1 MNTQPISKLNIA
13 ISVLAILLFTCFVV
27 QAAPPD
33 EPLTG
38 DEWAEGYGLAFSVIT
53 SDEDTDGGFD
63 YYHDGT
69 DDNPF
74 VKFLDEMKTY
84 GFTGVKI
91 GITKWARLP
100 LVYNEENQRWEQDPL
115 DIAKLSPYGK
125 EIRNIRGNE
134 MTMIFQEPMMSL
146 TPVYT
151 IGNQIMEAVLLH
163 QNVDKARAREIAIDS
178 LRHVNISSPEER
190 VDQYPVQLSG
200 GMRQRVMIAMALSCN
215 PAILIADEPTTALD
229 VTIEAQI
236 LQLLK
241 DLQKDYGMSIIFI
254 THDLGVIG
262 EIADE
267 VIVMY
272 VGKVV
277 ESGKTA
283 ELFDNP
289 LHPYTKALFQSR
301 PEIGKEGRATSIRGS
316 VPNPYLLPE
325 GCIFEPRCDYAMDI
339 CRKKVPTLYDLDG
352 HCVNCWKFP

>member
-1 MNTQPISKLNIA
+1 MNENKLILDVKDLKVHFHIDQGTVKAVDGVSFSLQKGKSLGIVGESGCGKTVTALSLMLLHPQPEGRIEEGNI
-13 ISVLAILLFTCFVV
+13 FYYRN
-27 QAAPPD
+27 
-33 EPLTG
+33 G
-38 DEWAEGYGLAFSVIT
+38 D
-53 SDEDTDGGFD
+53 D
-63 YYHDGT
+63 
-69 DDNPF
+69 
-74 VKFLDEMKTY
+74 K
-84 GFTGVKI
+84 
-91 GITKWARLP
+91 
-100 LVYNEENQRWEQDPL
+100 PL
-115 DIAKLSPYGK
+115 DIAKLSLYGK
-125 EIRNIRGNE
+125 EIRDIRGNE

-178 LRHVNISSPEER
+178 LRHVNISSPEVR

-241 DLQKDYGMSIIFI
+241 NLQKEYGMSIVFI

-277 ESGKTA
+277 ERAKTT

-301 PEIGKEGRATSIRGS
+301 PEIGKEGRITSIRGS
-316 VPNPYLLPE
+316 VPSPYLLPE
-325 GCIFEPRCDYAMDI
+325 GCIFEPRCDYAKDI
-339 CRKKVPTLYDLDG
+339 CRKKAPTLYDLDG
-352 HCVNCWKFP
+352 HCVDCWKYT